1 MIKILYLEE
10 SSYNNKNIM
19 IDELFDFPFYDWEQK
34 LNNQPFLKQPYGN
47 LWENYTW
54 GEVGIMS
61 RKLAT
66 GLKSMGLKNKSH
78 IGLVSKNCRE
88 WIIADLAISMAG
100 HISVPFFPTLKSHEI
115 EKLLDFGDV
124 DALFVGKLENWEEM
138 KKGVRDDMP
147 IISFPHYKNH
157 SKILKGEKW
166 FDFIERFE
174 PQTENFQP
182 KLNDV
187 WTIIFTSGTTGDPKG
202 VVLTYE
208 TLYNT
213 KRITEDGNPLKVD
226 FSGKNDFISYM
237 PLNHIFERVVIEH
250 TAFRFG
256 GTISFVES
264 LESFAKNLSDVQPT
278 AFQGVPRIYSKF
290 QEKILEKMPQKKLTS
305 LLKIPIISWLVKRKL
320 KNALGMSRV
329 KAVVTGAAAMPLE
342 LLDWYKTIGIYITN
356 GYGMTENCA
365 TCTNLNPYQP
375 LGRGSVGKPTP
386 GVDLKISDQGEILMK
401 GPFILS
407 EYYKNEEI
415 TKETLKDGWL
425 HTGDKGHIDNDG
437 FLYITGRVKDM
448 FKTSKGK
455 YIEPGVLESYFGK
468 INDFSQIC
476 VVGLNC
482 IQPILLAV
490 PTEIAVQNKDIVSE
504 KLSKVLIDVNEKL
517 DNYKKISKII
527 LVKED
532 WVPENGMTTPTL
544 KIKRAKID
552 EKFSPMYTDWEK
564 SEKTVIWE

>member
-1 MIKILYLEE
+1 
-10 SSYNNKNIM
+10 M
-19 IDELFDFPFYDWEQK
+19 IDELFDFPFYNWEKK
-34 LNNQPFLKQPYGN
+34 LKNKPFLKQPFGN

-54 GEVGIMS
+54 DQVGNMA
-61 RKLAT
+61 RKLST
-66 GLKSMGLKNKSH
+66 GLKSMGLPEKSH

-100 HISVPFFPTLKSHEI
+100 HISVPFFPTLKSYEI

-124 DALFVGKLENWEEM
+124 NALFVGKLENWEEM
-138 KKGVRDDMP
+138 KRGVRDDMP
-147 IISFPHYKNH
+147 IIAFPHYKDH
-157 SKILKGEKW
+157 SKVSEGKQW
-166 FDFIERFE
+166 YDFIDQFD
-174 PQTENFQP
+174 PQTEDFKP
-182 KLNDV
+182 KLKDI

-226 FSGKNDFISYM
+226 FSGNNDFISYM

-250 TAFRFG
+250 SAFRFG

-264 LESFAKNLSDVQPT
+264 LETFGQNLNDVKPT

-290 QEKILEKMPQKKLTS
+290 QEKILMKMPQKRLTT
-305 LLKIPIISWLVKRKL
+305 LLKIPIISFLIKKKL
-320 KNALGMSRV
+320 KGALGMSRV
-329 KAVVTGAAAMPLE
+329 RSLVTGAAAMPLE
-342 LLDWYKTIGIYITN
+342 LLDWYKSIGIYITN

-375 LGRGSVGKPTP
+375 LGRGSVGKATS
-386 GVDLKISDQGEILMK
+386 GVDLKISEQGEILMK
-401 GPFILS
+401 GPFTLTC
-407 EYYKNEEI
+407 YYKNEEI
-415 TKETLKDGWL
+415 TKETLRDGWL
-425 HTGDKGHIDNDG
+425 YTGDKGYIDDDG

-455 YIEPGVLESYFGK
+455 YIEPGVLEAYFGN
-468 INDFSQIC
+468 INEFSQLC

-482 IQPILLAV
+482 DQPLLLAV
-490 PTEIAVQNKDIVSE
+490 PSELAIKNKDSVSE
-504 KLSKVLIDVNEKL
+504 KLTKVLEEVNGKL
-517 DNYKKISKII
+517 DNYKKISNII

-552 EKFSPMYTDWEK
+552 EKFSDKYSEWEK
-564 SEKTVIWE
+564 NDKTVIWE

>member
-1 MIKILYLEE
+1 
-10 SSYNNKNIM
+10 M
-19 IDELFDFPFYDWEQK
+19 IDELFDFPFYQWEQK
-34 LNNQPFLKQPYGN
+34 LQDKPFLKQPFGD
-47 LWENYTW
+47 LWEEYSW
-54 GEVGIMS
+54 GEVGNMA
-61 RKLAT
+61 RKLAN
-66 GLKSMGLKNKSH
+66 GLKSLNLAEKSH

-88 WIIADLAISMAG
+88 WIVADLAISMAG
-100 HISVPFFPTLKSHEI
+100 YISVPFFPTLKSNEI
-115 EKLLDFGDV
+115 KKLLDFGDV

-147 IISFPHYKNH
+147 IITFPHYKDH
-157 SKILKGEKW
+157 SEVKEGKQW
-166 FDFIERFE
+166 FDFINSFE
-174 PQTENFQP
+174 PMSENFQP
-182 KLNDV
+182 KLTDV

-250 TAFRFG
+250 VAFRYG

-264 LESFAKNLSDVQPT
+264 LETFGQNLNDVQPT

-290 QEKILEKMPQKKLTS
+290 QEKILMKMPQKKLNTF
-305 LLKIPIISWLVKRKL
+305 LKIPIISWLIKKKL
-320 KNALGMSRV
+320 TGALGLSRA
-329 KAVVTGAAAMPLE
+329 KAIVSGAAAMPIE
-342 LLDWYKTIGIYITN
+342 LLDWYKSIGIFITN

-365 TCTNLNPYQP
+365 TCTNLDPYQP
-375 LGRGSVGKPTP
+375 LGRGSVGRPTA
-386 GVDLKISDQGEILMK
+386 GVDLKISDEGEILMK
-401 GPFILS
+401 GPFTLR

-415 TKETLKDGWL
+415 TKETLRDGWL
-425 HTGDKGHIDNDG
+425 HTGDKGKIDDDG
-437 FLYITGRVKDM
+437 FLYITGRIKDM

-455 YIEPGVLESYFGK
+455 YIEPGVLEAYFG
-468 INDFSQIC
+468 NVNEFSQSCI
-476 VVGLNC
+476 VGLNC
-482 IQPILLAV
+482 TQPLLLAV
-490 PTEIAVQNKDIVSE
+490 PSESALNNKEAVSE
-504 KLSKVLIDVNEKL
+504 KLEKVLEDVNSKL
-517 DNYKKISKII
+517 DNYKKISNII

-552 EKFSPMYTDWEK
+552 EKFSDQYGEWEK
-564 SEKTVIWE
+564 NEKSVIWE

>member
-1 MIKILYLEE
+1 
-10 SSYNNKNIM
+10 M
-19 IDELFDFPFYDWEQK
+19 IDELFDFPFYNWEKK
-34 LNNQPFLKQPYGN
+34 LKNKPFLKQPFGN

-54 GEVGIMS
+54 DQVGNMA
-61 RKLAT
+61 RKLST
-66 GLKSMGLKNKSH
+66 GLKSMGLPEKSH

-100 HISVPFFPTLKSHEI
+100 HISVPFFPTLKSYEI

-124 DALFVGKLENWEEM
+124 NALFVGKLENWEEM
-138 KKGVRDDMP
+138 KRGVRDDMP
-147 IISFPHYKNH
+147 IIAFPHYKDH
-157 SKILKGEKW
+157 SKVSEGKQW
-166 FDFIERFE
+166 YDFIDQFD
-174 PQTENFQP
+174 PQTEDFKP
-182 KLNDV
+182 KLKDI

-226 FSGKNDFISYM
+226 FSGNNDFISYM

-250 TAFRFG
+250 SAFRFG

-264 LESFAKNLSDVQPT
+264 LETFGQNLNDVKPT

-290 QEKILEKMPQKKLTS
+290 QEKILMKMPQKRLTT
-305 LLKIPIISWLVKRKL
+305 LLKIPIISFLIKKKL
-320 KNALGMSRV
+320 RGALGMSRV
-329 KAVVTGAAAMPLE
+329 RSLVTGAAAMPLE
-342 LLDWYKTIGIYITN
+342 LLDWYKSIGIYITN

-375 LGRGSVGKPTP
+375 LGRGSVGKATS
-386 GVDLKISDQGEILMK
+386 GVDLKISEQGEILMK
-401 GPFILS
+401 GPFTLTC
-407 EYYKNEEI
+407 YYKNEEI
-415 TKETLKDGWL
+415 TKETLRDGWL
-425 HTGDKGHIDNDG
+425 YTGDKGYIDDDG

-455 YIEPGVLESYFGK
+455 YIEPGVLEAYFGN
-468 INDFSQIC
+468 INEFSQLC

-482 IQPILLAV
+482 DQPLLLAV
-490 PTEIAVQNKDIVSE
+490 PSELAIKNKDSVSE
-504 KLSKVLIDVNEKL
+504 KLTKVLEEVNGKL
-517 DNYKKISKII
+517 DNYKKISNII

-552 EKFSPMYTDWEK
+552 EKFSDKYVEWEK
-564 SEKTVIWE
+564 SDKTVIWE

>member
-1 MIKILYLEE
+1 
-10 SSYNNKNIM
+10 M
-19 IDELFDFPFYDWEQK
+19 IDELFDFPFYNWEKK
-34 LNNQPFLKQPYGN
+34 LKNKPFLKQPFGN

-54 GEVGIMS
+54 DQVGNMA
-61 RKLAT
+61 RKLST
-66 GLKSMGLKNKSH
+66 GLKSMGLPEKSH

-100 HISVPFFPTLKSHEI
+100 HISVPFFPTLKSYEI

-124 DALFVGKLENWEEM
+124 NALFVGKLENWEEM

-147 IISFPHYKNH
+147 IIAFPNYKDH
-157 SKILKGEKW
+157 SKVSEGRQW
-166 FDFIERFE
+166 YDFIDQFD
-174 PQTENFQP
+174 PQTEDFKP
-182 KLNDV
+182 KLKDI

-226 FSGKNDFISYM
+226 FSGNNDFISYM

-250 TAFRFG
+250 SAFRFG

-264 LESFAKNLSDVQPT
+264 LETFGQNLNDVKPT

-290 QEKILEKMPQKKLTS
+290 QEKILMKMPQKRLTT
-305 LLKIPIISWLVKRKL
+305 LLKIPIISFLIKKKL
-320 KNALGMSRV
+320 KGALGMSRV
-329 KAVVTGAAAMPLE
+329 RSLVTGAAAMPLE
-342 LLDWYKTIGIYITN
+342 LLDWYKSIGIYITN

-375 LGRGSVGKPTP
+375 LGRGSVGKATS
-386 GVDLKISDQGEILMK
+386 GVDLKISEQGEILMK
-401 GPFILS
+401 GPFTLTC
-407 EYYKNEEI
+407 YYKNEEI
-415 TKETLKDGWL
+415 TKETLRDGWL
-425 HTGDKGHIDNDG
+425 YTGDKGYIDDDG

-455 YIEPGVLESYFGK
+455 YIEPGVLEAYFGN
-468 INDFSQIC
+468 INEFSQLC

-482 IQPILLAV
+482 DQPLLLAV
-490 PTEIAVQNKDIVSE
+490 PSELAIKNKDSVSE
-504 KLSKVLIDVNEKL
+504 KLTKVLEEVNGKL
-517 DNYKKISKII
+517 DNYKKISNII

-552 EKFSPMYTDWEK
+552 EKFSDKYVEWEK
-564 SEKTVIWE
+564 SDKTVIWE

>member
-1 MIKILYLEE
+1 
-10 SSYNNKNIM
+10 M
-19 IDELFDFPFYDWEQK
+19 IDELFDFPFYNWEKK
-34 LNNQPFLKQPYGN
+34 LKNKPFLKQPFGN

-54 GEVGIMS
+54 DQVGNMA
-61 RKLAT
+61 RKLST
-66 GLKSMGLKNKSH
+66 GLKSMGLPEKSH

-100 HISVPFFPTLKSHEI
+100 HISVPFFPTLKSYEI

-124 DALFVGKLENWEEM
+124 NALFVGKLENWEEM

-147 IISFPHYKNH
+147 IIAFPNYKDH
-157 SKILKGEKW
+157 SKVSEGRQW
-166 FDFIERFE
+166 YDFIDQFD
-174 PQTENFQP
+174 PQTEDFKP
-182 KLNDV
+182 KLKDI

-226 FSGKNDFISYM
+226 FSGNNDFISYM

-250 TAFRFG
+250 SAFRFG

-264 LESFAKNLSDVQPT
+264 LETFGQNLNDVKPT

-290 QEKILEKMPQKKLTS
+290 QEKILMKMPQKRLTT
-305 LLKIPIISWLVKRKL
+305 LLKIPIISFLIKKKL
-320 KNALGMSRV
+320 RGALGMSRV
-329 KAVVTGAAAMPLE
+329 RSLVTGAAAMPLE
-342 LLDWYKTIGIYITN
+342 LLDWYKSIGIYITN

-375 LGRGSVGKPTP
+375 LGRGSVGKATS
-386 GVDLKISDQGEILMK
+386 GVDLKISEQGEILMK
-401 GPFILS
+401 GPFTLTC
-407 EYYKNEEI
+407 YYKNEEI
-415 TKETLKDGWL
+415 TKETLRDGWL
-425 HTGDKGHIDNDG
+425 YTGDKGYIDDDG

-455 YIEPGVLESYFGK
+455 YIEPGVLEAYFGN
-468 INDFSQIC
+468 INEFSQLC

-482 IQPILLAV
+482 DQPLLLAV
-490 PTEIAVQNKDIVSE
+490 PSELAIKNKDSVSE
-504 KLSKVLIDVNEKL
+504 KLTKVLEEVNGKL
-517 DNYKKISKII
+517 DNYKKISNII

-552 EKFSPMYTDWEK
+552 EKFSDKYVEWEK
-564 SEKTVIWE
+564 SDKTVIWE

>member
-1 MIKILYLEE
+1 
-10 SSYNNKNIM
+10 M
-19 IDELFDFPFYDWEQK
+19 IDELFDFPFYKWEEK
-34 LNNQPFLKQPYGN
+34 LKNKPFLKQPFGD

-54 GEVGIMS
+54 EQVGNMA
-61 RKLAT
+61 RKLST
-66 GLKSMGLKNKSH
+66 GLKSMGLPEKSH

-88 WIIADLAISMAG
+88 WIIADLAISMSG
-100 HISVPFFPTLKSHEI
+100 HISVPFFPTLKSYEI

-124 DALFVGKLENWEEM
+124 SALFVGKLENWEEM
-138 KKGVRDDMP
+138 KQGVRDDMP
-147 IISFPHYKNH
+147 IIAFPHYKDH
-157 SKILKGEKW
+157 SKISEGKQW
-166 FDFIERFE
+166 YDFINEFDA
-174 PQTENFQP
+174 QTEDFKP
-182 KLNDV
+182 KLKDI

-226 FSGKNDFISYM
+226 FSGNNDFISYM

-250 TAFRFG
+250 SAFRFG

-264 LESFAKNLSDVQPT
+264 LETFGQNLNDVKPT

-290 QEKILEKMPQKKLTS
+290 QEKILMKMSQKKLST
-305 LLKIPIISWLVKRKL
+305 LLKIPIISFILKKKL
-320 KNALGMSRV
+320 RGALGMSRV
-329 KAVVTGAAAMPLE
+329 RSLVTGAAAMPLE
-342 LLDWYKTIGIYITN
+342 LLDWYKSIGIYITN

-375 LGRGSVGKPTP
+375 LGRGSVGKATS
-386 GVDLKISDQGEILMK
+386 GVDLKISEQGEILMK
-401 GPFILS
+401 GPFTLTC
-407 EYYKNEEI
+407 YYKNEEI
-415 TKETLKDGWL
+415 TNQTLRDGWL
-425 HTGDKGHIDNDG
+425 YTGDKGYIDDDG
-437 FLYITGRVKDM
+437 FLYITGRVKDI

-455 YIEPGVLESYFGK
+455 YIEPGVLETYFGN
-468 INDFSQIC
+468 INEFSQLC
-476 VVGLNC
+476 VVGLAC
-482 IQPILLAV
+482 DQPLLMAV
-490 PTEIAVQNKDIVSE
+490 PSELAIKNKESVSI
-504 KLSKVLIDVNEKL
+504 KLAKILEEVNEKL

-552 EKFSPMYTDWEK
+552 EKFSDKYGEWEK

>member
-1 MIKILYLEE
+1 
-10 SSYNNKNIM
+10 M

-78 IGLVSKNCRE
+78 VGLVSKNCRE

-174 PQTENFQP
+174 PQLENFQP

-305 LLKIPIISWLVKRKL
+305 LLKIPVISWLVKRKL
-320 KNALGMSRV
+320 KNALGMSKV

-415 TKETLKDGWL
+415 TKETLRDGWL

-482 IQPILLAV
+482 TQPILLAV
-490 PTEIAVQNKDIVSE
+490 PTEIAVQNKDVVSE

>member
-1 MIKILYLEE
+1 
-10 SSYNNKNIM
+10 M
-19 IDELFDFPFYDWEQK
+19 IDELFDFPFYQWEQK
-34 LNNQPFLKQPYGN
+34 LQDKPFLKQPFGD
-47 LWENYTW
+47 LWEDYSW
-54 GEVGIMS
+54 GEVGNMA
-61 RKLAT
+61 RKLAN
-66 GLKSMGLKNKSH
+66 GLKSLNLPEKSH

-88 WIIADLAISMAG
+88 WIVADLAISMADY
-100 HISVPFFPTLKSHEI
+100 ISVPFFPTLKSNEI
-115 EKLLDFGDV
+115 KKLLDFGDV

-147 IISFPHYKNH
+147 IITFPHYKDH
-157 SKILKGEKW
+157 SEVKEGKQW
-166 FDFIERFE
+166 FDFINSFE
-174 PQTENFQP
+174 PMSENFQP
-182 KLNDV
+182 KLTDV

-213 KRITEDGNPLKVD
+213 KRITEDGNPLNVD

-250 TAFRFG
+250 VAFRYG

-264 LESFAKNLSDVQPT
+264 LETFGKNLNDVQPT

-290 QEKILEKMPQKKLTS
+290 QEKILMKMPQKKLNTF
-305 LLKIPIISWLVKRKL
+305 LKIPIISWIIKKKL
-320 KNALGMSRV
+320 TGALGMSRA
-329 KAVVTGAAAMPLE
+329 KALVTGAAAMPLE
-342 LLDWYKTIGIYITN
+342 LLDWYKSIGIFITN

-365 TCTNLNPYQP
+365 TCTNLDPYQP
-375 LGRGSVGKPTP
+375 LGRGSVGRPTA
-386 GVDLKISDQGEILMK
+386 GVDLKISEEGEILMK
-401 GPFILS
+401 GPFTLR

-425 HTGDKGHIDNDG
+425 HTGDKGKIDDDG
-437 FLYITGRVKDM
+437 FLYITGRIKDM

-455 YIEPGVLESYFGK
+455 YIEPGVLEAYFG
-468 INDFSQIC
+468 NVNEFSQSCI
-476 VVGLNC
+476 VGLNC
-482 IQPILLAV
+482 TQPLLLAV
-490 PTEIAVQNKDIVSE
+490 PSESALNNKEAVSE
-504 KLSKVLIDVNEKL
+504 KLEKVLKDVNSKL
-517 DNYKKISKII
+517 DNYKKISNII

-552 EKFSPMYTDWEK
+552 EKFSDQYGKWEK
-564 SEKTVIWE
+564 NEKSVIWE

>member
-1 MIKILYLEE
+1 
-10 SSYNNKNIM
+10 M
-19 IDELFDFPFYDWEQK
+19 IDELFDFPFYNWEKK
-34 LNNQPFLKQPYGN
+34 LKNKPFLKQPFGN

-54 GEVGIMS
+54 DQVGNMA
-61 RKLAT
+61 RKLST
-66 GLKSMGLKNKSH
+66 GLKSMGLPEKSH

-100 HISVPFFPTLKSHEI
+100 HISVPFFPTLKSYEI

-124 DALFVGKLENWEEM
+124 NALFVGKLENWEEM

-147 IISFPHYKNH
+147 IIAFPNYKDH
-157 SKILKGEKW
+157 SKVSEGRQW
-166 FDFIERFE
+166 YDFIDQFD
-174 PQTENFQP
+174 PQNEDFKP
-182 KLNDV
+182 KLKDI

-226 FSGKNDFISYM
+226 FSGNNDFISYM

-250 TAFRFG
+250 SAFRFG

-264 LESFAKNLSDVQPT
+264 LETFGQNLNDVKPT

-290 QEKILEKMPQKKLTS
+290 QEKILMKMPQKRLTT
-305 LLKIPIISWLVKRKL
+305 LLKIPIISFLIKKKL
-320 KNALGMSRV
+320 RGALGMSRV
-329 KAVVTGAAAMPLE
+329 RSLVTGAAAMPLE
-342 LLDWYKTIGIYITN
+342 LLDWYKSIGIYITN

-375 LGRGSVGKPTP
+375 LGRGSVGKATS
-386 GVDLKISDQGEILMK
+386 GVDLKISEQGEILMK
-401 GPFILS
+401 GPFTLTC
-407 EYYKNEEI
+407 YYKNEEI
-415 TKETLKDGWL
+415 TKETLRDGWL
-425 HTGDKGHIDNDG
+425 YTGDKGYIDDDG

-455 YIEPGVLESYFGK
+455 YIEPGVLEAYFGN
-468 INDFSQIC
+468 INEFSQLC

-482 IQPILLAV
+482 DQPLLLAV
-490 PTEIAVQNKDIVSE
+490 PSELAIKNKDSVSE
-504 KLSKVLIDVNEKL
+504 KLTKVLEEVNGKL
-517 DNYKKISKII
+517 DNYKKISNII

-552 EKFSPMYTDWEK
+552 EKFSDKYVEWEK
-564 SEKTVIWE
+564 SDKTVIWE

>member
-482 IQPILLAV
+482 TQPILLAV
-490 PTEIAVQNKDIVSE
+490 PTEIAVQNKDIVSK
-504 KLSKVLIDVNEKL
+504 KLSKVLIDINEKL

-527 LVKED
+527 LVRED

-552 EKFSPMYTDWEK
+552 EKFSPMYNNWEK

>member
-1 MIKILYLEE
+1 
-10 SSYNNKNIM
+10 M

-174 PQTENFQP
+174 PQTENFHP

-482 IQPILLAV
+482 TQPILLAV

>member
-1 MIKILYLEE
+1 
-10 SSYNNKNIM
+10 M
-19 IDELFDFPFYDWEQK
+19 IDELFDFPFYKWEEK
-34 LNNQPFLKQPYGN
+34 LKNKPFLKQPFGD

-54 GEVGIMS
+54 EQVGNMA
-61 RKLAT
+61 RKLST
-66 GLKSMGLKNKSH
+66 GLKLMGLPEKSH

-88 WIIADLAISMAG
+88 WIIADLAISMSG
-100 HISVPFFPTLKSHEI
+100 HISVPFFPTLKSYEI

-124 DALFVGKLENWEEM
+124 SALFVGKLENWEEM
-138 KKGVRDDMP
+138 KQGVRDDMP
-147 IISFPHYKNH
+147 IIAFPHYKDH
-157 SKILKGEKW
+157 SKISEGKQW
-166 FDFIERFE
+166 YDFINEFD
-174 PQTENFQP
+174 PQTEDFKP
-182 KLNDV
+182 KLKDI

-226 FSGKNDFISYM
+226 FSGNNDFISYM

-250 TAFRFG
+250 SAFRFG

-264 LESFAKNLSDVQPT
+264 LETFGQNLNDVKPT

-290 QEKILEKMPQKKLTS
+290 QEKILMKMSQKKLST
-305 LLKIPIISWLVKRKL
+305 LLKIPIISFILKKKL
-320 KNALGMSRV
+320 RGALGMSRV
-329 KAVVTGAAAMPLE
+329 RSLVTGAAAMPLE
-342 LLDWYKTIGIYITN
+342 LLDWYKSIGIYITN

-375 LGRGSVGKPTP
+375 LGRGSVGKATS
-386 GVDLKISDQGEILMK
+386 GVDLKISEQGEILMK
-401 GPFILS
+401 GPFTLTC
-407 EYYKNEEI
+407 YYKNEEI
-415 TKETLKDGWL
+415 TNQTLRDGWL
-425 HTGDKGHIDNDG
+425 YTGDKGYIDDDG
-437 FLYITGRVKDM
+437 FLYITGRVKDI

-455 YIEPGVLESYFGK
+455 YIEPGVLETYFGN
-468 INDFSQIC
+468 INEFSQLC
-476 VVGLNC
+476 VVGLAC
-482 IQPILLAV
+482 DQPLLMAV
-490 PTEIAVQNKDIVSE
+490 PSELAIKNKESVSI
-504 KLSKVLIDVNEKL
+504 KLAKILEEVNEKL

-552 EKFSPMYTDWEK
+552 EKFSDKYGEWEK
-564 SEKTVIWE
+564 SENTVIWE

>member
-1 MIKILYLEE
+1 
-10 SSYNNKNIM
+10 M
-19 IDELFDFPFYDWEQK
+19 IDELFDFPFYNWEKK
-34 LNNQPFLKQPYGN
+34 LKNKPFLKQPFGS

-54 GEVGIMS
+54 DQVGNMA
-61 RKLAT
+61 RKLST
-66 GLKSMGLKNKSH
+66 GLKSMGLPEKSH

-100 HISVPFFPTLKSHEI
+100 HISVPFFPTLKSYEI

-124 DALFVGKLENWEEM
+124 NALFVGKLENWEEM
-138 KKGVRDDMP
+138 KRGVRDDMP
-147 IISFPHYKNH
+147 IIAFPHYKDH
-157 SKILKGEKW
+157 SKVSEGKQW
-166 FDFIERFE
+166 YDFIDQFD
-174 PQTENFQP
+174 PQTEDFKP
-182 KLNDV
+182 KLKDI

-226 FSGKNDFISYM
+226 FSGNNDFISYM

-250 TAFRFG
+250 SAFRFG

-264 LESFAKNLSDVQPT
+264 LETFGQNLNDVKPT

-290 QEKILEKMPQKKLTS
+290 QEKILMKMTQKRLTT
-305 LLKIPIISWLVKRKL
+305 LLKIPIISFLIKKKL
-320 KNALGMSRV
+320 RGALGMSRV
-329 KAVVTGAAAMPLE
+329 RSLVTGAAAMPLE
-342 LLDWYKTIGIYITN
+342 LLDWYKSIGIYITN

-375 LGRGSVGKPTP
+375 LGRGSVGKATS
-386 GVDLKISDQGEILMK
+386 GVDLKISEQGEILMK
-401 GPFILS
+401 GPFTLTC
-407 EYYKNEEI
+407 YYKNEEI
-415 TKETLKDGWL
+415 TKETLRDGWL
-425 HTGDKGHIDNDG
+425 YTGDKGYIDDDG

-455 YIEPGVLESYFGK
+455 YIEPGVLEAYFGN
-468 INDFSQIC
+468 INEFSQLC

-482 IQPILLAV
+482 DQPLLLAV
-490 PTEIAVQNKDIVSE
+490 PSELAIKNKDSVSE
-504 KLSKVLIDVNEKL
+504 KLTKVLEEVNGKL
-517 DNYKKISKII
+517 DNYKKISNII

-552 EKFSPMYTDWEK
+552 EKFSDKYAEWEK
-564 SEKTVIWE
+564 SDKTVIWE